1 MTIEKIYYSNIT
13 NDINIII
20 KDFNIGQTLLENY
33 ILNIDFF
40 LPTNPSVTFS
50 TNTYQYAMDY
60 NGKYAI
66 ISVLPSDVID
76 SNTNVDFIM
85 DGVISAVISTV
96 DGETNYMY
104 FYDDSKLNT
113 YKVEMY
119 SMSDFP
125 FENKK
130 TIKDMT
136 KFIFLELAFKNSI
149 EVGDS
154 FNATLFYNE
163 MIKMYRTFKS
173 IYK

>member
-40 LPTNPSVTFS
+40 LSAYPSVKFS
-50 TNTYQYAMDY
+50 TSKFEYAMDY

-66 ISVLPSDVID
+66 ITVLPADIVD
-76 SNTNVDFIM
+76 TYTNVHFVM
-85 DGVISAVISTV
+85 DGVISAVIVTV
-96 DGETNYMY
+96 DGESNYMY

-125 FENKK
+125 FENKR
-130 TIKDMT
+130 TIKDIT

-149 EVGDS
+149 DVGDS
-154 FNATLFYNE
+154 FNAIMFYNE